1 MMLAWEG
8 NPMEGG
14 ESDARVMASEK
25 RPLGIYGVYYS
36 TTLVAKTFMESLLWA
51 EQHAKCCI
59 DITYLIPDAS
69 WKGPFIIPIW

>member
-1 MMLAWEG
+1 
-8 NPMEGG
+8 MEGG
-14 ESDARVMASEK
+14 ESDARVMASVASEK

-69 WKGPFIIPIW
+69 